1 MVIIKYIKIEGGLYM
16 NTKYEKIF
24 QTFTFPSGVEVKNRI
39 MVAPMTNYSSHD
51 NGEVS
56 EAELAYY
63 KERTGGVG
71 TFITACSYVSK
82 DGKGFPG
89 QFSID
94 DDSFIPSL
102 KRLAETIQSNG
113 TKAIIQIYHGGRQSP
128 TDLLPDQQPV
138 SASAVAAEREGA
150 PVPREMS
157 EEEIQNT
164 IKAFGEATRRAIE
177 AGFDGVE
184 IHGANTY
191 LLQQF
196 FSPHSNRRDD
206 QWGGSLEKRMN
217 FPLAIVDAVK
227 QAVSKHAKAPFVV
240 GYRISPEEATNP
252 GITLEDTIQFVD
264 KLADQ
269 SLDYLHISVNTF
281 WNGSFREKDKTQSR
295 ITKIHEVVGSRV
307 PIVGVGSLHT
317 PDDVVEALETG
328 VPLIALGREL
338 LMEPKWIEK
347 VAAGK
352 VEQIRTTLSKRDQE
366 KLVIPDPLWQ
376 KLVNVKGWLPVVE

>member
-1 MVIIKYIKIEGGLYM
+1 
-16 NTKYEKIF
+16 
-24 QTFTFPSGVEVKNRI
+24 
-39 MVAPMTNYSSHD
+39 MVAPMTNYSSLE

-71 TFITACSYVSK
+71 TFITACAYVSK

-94 DDSFIPSL
+94 DDSFIPGL
-102 KRLAETIQSNG
+102 KKLAETIKSNG
-113 TKAIIQIYHGGRQSP
+113 TRAIIQIYHGGRQSP
-128 TDLLPDQQPV
+128 PDLLPDHQPV
-138 SASAVAAEREGA
+138 SASAVAAERESA

-164 IKAFGEATRRAIE
+164 IKAFGESTRRAIE

-217 FPLAIVDAVK
+217 FPVAIVDAVK
-227 QAVSKHAKAPFVV
+227 QAVDKHAKAPFVV
-240 GYRISPEEATNP
+240 GYRISPEEGTNP
-252 GITLEDTIQFVD
+252 GITLEDTIHFVD

-295 ITKIHEVVGSRV
+295 ITKIHEVVGTRV

-347 VAAGK
+347 VEAGQA
-352 VEQIRTTLSKRDQE
+352 EQIRTTLSRRDQE

-376 KLVNVKGWLPVVE
+376 RLVSVKGWLPVVE

>member
-1 MVIIKYIKIEGGLYM
+1 M
-16 NTKYEKIF
+16 NTKYEQIF
-24 QTFTFPSGVEVKNRI
+24 QSFTFPSGVEVKNRI

-63 KERTGGVG
+63 KERSGGVG
-71 TFITACSYVSK
+71 TFITACAYVSK

-89 QFSID
+89 QFSVD
-94 DDSFIPSL
+94 DDSFIPGL
-102 KRLAETIQSNG
+102 KKLAETMQSNG

-128 TDLLPDQQPV
+128 PELLPDQQPV
-138 SASAVAAEREGA
+138 SASAVAAEREGS
-150 PVPREMS
+150 PVPRKMS

-191 LLQQF
+191 LLQQY

-206 QWGGSLEKRMN
+206 QWGGSLENRMK
-217 FPLAIVDAVK
+217 FPLAIVQSVK
-227 QAVSKHAKAPFVV
+227 QIVAEHSKKPFIV
-240 GYRISPEEATNP
+240 GYRISPEEGTNP
-252 GITLEDTIQFVD
+252 GITLEDTLQFVD

-281 WNGSFREKDKTQSR
+281 WNGSFRDKNESESR
-295 ITKIHEVVGSRV
+295 IIKIHEAVGSRV

-317 PDDVVEALETG
+317 PDEVVEALEAG
-328 VPLIALGREL
+328 IPLIALGREL

-347 VAAGK
+347 VEAGQI
-352 VEQIRTTLSKRDQE
+352 EEIRTTLSRKDQE
-366 KLVIPDPLWQ
+366 KLVIPDPLWNR
-376 KLVNVKGWLPVVE
+376 LMNVKGWLPVVD